1 METLRYNKYE
11 LIIQM
16 LGGKLSYFG
25 NLVLLFFITIGC
37 DCNNTSTMDKNVLAQ
52 INNHSVSILHF
63 ENAFKENYFRT
74 GQVLT
79 PSESTRKA
87 ILDSEFNTYVMAVY
101 AKDLKLDKT
110 SEAVYQKS
118 AIEKRVLTEEY
129 FEQVIIADLEVSDED
144 LRDYF
149 IRFNSSLRASH
160 IYANT
165 KEKADE
171 YYARLQNGESFDDLA
186 KKAFSNPYMAQNGG
200 DIGRFT
206 TDELDIAFENQVFS
220 MAIGEI
226 SAPIQTAQGFSIIKL
241 TDRVIR
247 PLITEYEFNQ
257 NKERLSSY
265 VRNKKEELARR
276 NHLENFN
283 SSVIFDHEIFDKLYS
298 LISDNYEQ
306 LLNKNLEFIT
316 QLDINANVLKYE
328 SFVFSTKQLQEELLS
343 STLGMLNT
351 IKDEYTFRNFLVG
364 VAYRSFMVNEAL
376 RLGIDKQKEVKSSIE
391 ETYLHYLE
399 KLAAQE
405 LASSIHNTE
414 EELYA
419 YYLDKKNDFYQSA
432 EIRVQR
438 LALLGEETANKIH
451 EELSSGADFTTYVIE
466 HTLINDD
473 LFTKGDLGFIPVDD
487 FGFNSDEVSSIEIGG
502 LTEPILYTAN
512 EYHIYKILDKK
523 EARKL
528 TFDEAKQRVDGFLL
542 RQKLQRKRTETINAV
557 KNKHNA
563 VVDIEKLNAL
573 TIKI

>member
-1 METLRYNKYE
+1 M
-11 LIIQM
+11 
-16 LGGKLSYFG
+16 SYFRHI
-25 NLVLLFFITIGC
+25 VLLLFITISC
-37 DCNNTSTMDKNVLAQ
+37 DWENTSVIDDNILAQ
-52 INNHSVSILHF
+52 IDDYSISVLHF
-63 ENAFKENYFRT
+63 ENAFKEIYFRT

-79 PSESTRKA
+79 PTEPSRKA

-101 AKDLKLDKT
+101 SMDLELDKKP
-110 SEAVYQKS
+110 EAVYMRS
-118 AIEKRVLTEEY
+118 TIEKRVLTEEY
-129 FEQVIIADLEVSDED
+129 FEQVIVADLEVSNED

-149 IRFNSSLRASH
+149 VRFNSSLRASH

-165 KEKADE
+165 RERADE
-171 YYARLQNGESFDDLA
+171 YYSRLQTGESFDDLA
-186 KKAFSNPYMAQNGG
+186 KEAFSNPYMAQNGG

-206 TDELDIAFENQVFS
+206 TDELDIAFENQAFS

-241 TDRVIR
+241 TGRVTR

-265 VRNKKEELARR
+265 VRNKKEELAQR

-298 LISDNYEQ
+298 LISNNYEQ
-306 LLNKNLEFIT
+306 LLNKNPEFIT

-328 SFVFSTKQLQEELLS
+328 SFVFSSKQLQEELLS
-343 STLGMLNT
+343 STLAMLNT
-351 IKDEYTFRNFLVG
+351 IQDEYTFRNFLVG

-399 KLAAQE
+399 ELATQE

-419 YYLDKKNDFYQSA
+419 FYLDKKNDFYQSA

-438 LALLGEETANKIH
+438 LALMGEETANKIH
-451 EELSSGADFTTYVIE
+451 KELSSGADFNTYVIE
-466 HTLINDD
+466 YTLINDD

-528 TFDEAKQRVDGFLL
+528 TFDEARQRIDDFLL
-542 RQKLQRKRTETINAV
+542 REKLQQKRTETIYAV
-557 KNKHNA
+557 KEKHNA
-563 VVDIEKLNAL
+563 VVDLEKLNAL

>member
-1 METLRYNKYE
+1 M
-11 LIIQM
+11 
-16 LGGKLSYFG
+16 SYFRHI
-25 NLVLLFFITIGC
+25 VLLLFITISC
-37 DCNNTSTMDKNVLAQ
+37 DWENTSVIDDNILAQ
-52 INNHSVSILHF
+52 IDDYSISVLHF
-63 ENAFKENYFRT
+63 ENAFKEIYFRT

-79 PSESTRKA
+79 PTEPSRKA

-101 AKDLKLDKT
+101 SMDLELDKKP
-110 SEAVYQKS
+110 EAVYMRS
-118 AIEKRVLTEEY
+118 TIEKRVLTEEY
-129 FEQVIIADLEVSDED
+129 FEQVIVADLEVSNED

-149 IRFNSSLRASH
+149 VRFNSSLRASH

-165 KEKADE
+165 RERADE
-171 YYARLQNGESFDDLA
+171 YYSRLQTGESFDDLA
-186 KKAFSNPYMAQNGG
+186 KEAFSNPYMAQNGG

-206 TDELDIAFENQVFS
+206 TDELDIAFENQAFS

-241 TDRVIR
+241 TDRVTR

-265 VRNKKEELARR
+265 VRNKKEELAQR

-298 LISDNYEQ
+298 LISNNYEQ
-306 LLNKNLEFIT
+306 LLNKNPEFIT

-328 SFVFSTKQLQEELLS
+328 SFVFSSKQLQEELLS
-343 STLGMLNT
+343 STLAMLNT
-351 IKDEYTFRNFLVG
+351 IQDEYTFRNFLVG

-399 KLAAQE
+399 ELATQE

-419 YYLDKKNDFYQSA
+419 FYLDKKNDFYQSA

-438 LALLGEETANKIH
+438 LALMGEETANKIH
-451 EELSSGADFTTYVIE
+451 KELSSGADFNTYVIE
-466 HTLINDD
+466 YTLINDD

-528 TFDEAKQRVDGFLL
+528 TFDEARQRIDDFLL
-542 RQKLQRKRTETINAV
+542 REKLQQKRTETIYAV
-557 KNKHNA
+557 KEKHNA
-563 VVDIEKLNAL
+563 VVDLEKLNAL

>member
-1 METLRYNKYE
+1 M
-11 LIIQM
+11 
-16 LGGKLSYFG
+16 SYFRHI
-25 NLVLLFFITIGC
+25 VLLLLVTISC
-37 DCNNTSTMDKNVLAQ
+37 DWKNTSVIDNNILAQ
-52 INNHSVSILHF
+52 IDDYSISVLHF
-63 ENAFKENYFRT
+63 ENAFKEIYFRT

-79 PSESTRKA
+79 PTEPSRKA

-101 AKDLKLDKT
+101 SMDLELDKT
-110 SEAVYQKS
+110 PEAVYMRS
-118 AIEKRVLTEEY
+118 TIEKRVLTEEY
-129 FEQVIIADLEVSDED
+129 FEQVIVADLEVSNED

-165 KEKADE
+165 RERADE
-171 YYARLQNGESFDDLA
+171 YYSRLQTGESFDDLA
-186 KKAFSNPYMAQNGG
+186 KEAFSNPYMAQNGG

-206 TDELDIAFENQVFS
+206 TDELDIAFENQAFS

-241 TDRVIR
+241 TDRVTR

-298 LISDNYEQ
+298 LISNNYEQ
-306 LLNKNLEFIT
+306 LLNKNPEFIT

-343 STLGMLNT
+343 STLAMLNT
-351 IKDEYTFRNFLVG
+351 IQDEYTFRNFLVG

-399 KLAAQE
+399 ELATQE

-419 YYLDKKNDFYQSA
+419 FYLDKKNDFYQSA

-438 LALLGEETANKIH
+438 LALMGEETANKIH
-451 EELSSGADFTTYVIE
+451 EELSSGADFNTYVIE
-466 HTLINDD
+466 HTLMNDD
-473 LFTKGDLGFIPVDD
+473 LFTNGDLGFIPVDD
-487 FGFNSDEVSSIEIGG
+487 FGFNSDEVSSVEIGG

-528 TFDEAKQRVDGFLL
+528 TFDEARQRIDDFLL
-542 RQKLQRKRTETINAV
+542 REKLQQKRTETINAV
-557 KNKHNA
+557 KEKHNA
-563 VVDIEKLNAL
+563 VVDLEKLNAL